1 MPNKVKG
8 KILMFQNVPTD
19 LQKDAGRAP
28 AAIAGAT
35 APARSDVGLHQVS
48 GETGVGDGRLQV

>member
-1 MPNKVKG
+1 
-8 KILMFQNVPTD
+8 MFQNVPTD